1 MEKIVVDKKKYKYE
15 EYIDK
20 VVAYKSEDGILF
32 DNKEECLNHEEY
44 INFKKCFENKYK
56 LKSVDLNF
64 FKKENGLIKC
74 DLIYVDDLKGSL
86 NDLMRYYNDDN
97 NFKNS
102 IKNMKNNFG
111 WFFIFSYFNDIRF
124 KIINSLEIIEKM
136 ENELKIIKEMLK
148 N

>member
-1 MEKIVVDKKKYKYE
+1 M
-15 EYIDK
+15 
-20 VVAYKSEDGILF
+20 
-32 DNKEECLNHEEY
+32 
-44 INFKKCFENKYK
+44 
-56 LKSVDLNF
+56 NF

>member
-44 INFKKCFENKYK
+44 INFKKYFENKCK